1 MFYIPEIPR
10 PESGRRK
17 GQFMGNNKDIEY
29 QPHMPKNIR
38 IWQNKNNGGGFGT
51 SSSKDTRNMIEF
63 QRKRPELAVTASHS
77 TPSAKNLA
85 ANNITNRIGGS
96 AAVSGRILSNYA
108 NSSID
113 EHGDNI
119 NNELVR
125 DQFIEPISSRNTAP
139 AKSTRLLS
147 NLYGKVAAANG
158 GTNYNIASENNGA
171 KINSTSKFKDENSF
185 ESYASS
191 ITPSSNANKHSY
203 AQKFK
208 KNTKSGGR
216 NKDYE
221 KSQNKKSTKSRPVES
236 DIESC
241 EYIRSDYSGSSS
253 NDSSSESSSEYS
265 SDSSN

>member
-1 MFYIPEIPR
+1 
-10 PESGRRK
+10 
-17 GQFMGNNKDIEY
+17 
-29 QPHMPKNIR
+29 MPKNIR

-63 QRKRPELAVTASHS
+63 QRKRPELVATATHS
-77 TPSAKNLA
+77 TPAAKNPMGNNV
-85 ANNITNRIGGS
+85 ANRVGNS

-108 NSSID
+108 DNSNDARSD
-113 EHGDNI
+113 DSNS
-119 NNELVR
+119 ELVR
-125 DQFIEPISSRNTAP
+125 DQFIEPISSRNTAA
-139 AKSTRLLS
+139 AKSTRMLS

-158 GTNYNIASENNGA
+158 GTNYNNASDKSGT
-171 KINSTSKFKDENSF
+171 KTNSASKFKDENSF

-191 ITPSSNANKHSY
+191 ITPSSNANRRTI
-203 AQKFK
+203 AQKLK
-208 KNTKSGGR
+208 KKAKSGGR

-221 KSQNKKSTKSRPVES
+221 KSQSNKSKKSRPVES

-253 NDSSSESSSEYS
+253 NDSNSESSSEYS